1 MFSSNIWNMAYHENF
16 DSWKLKLCVLVNEKS
31 LLYCTFTIK
40 RRCIG
45 PPSGILYLNFW
56 EIFWCPLLEQRSEVQ
71 MINVLPH
78 IISPNL
84 IRMKKIWK
92 DLNTEYFE
100 KLIYFY
106 AALAMFSANETWGAK
121 PSQNHPPPFQNKKRL
136 ASWFSGRRLK
146 MWGRWGP
153 MGTIKTVCCKRYGY
167 ARDIGDARDGNDL
180 HS

>member
-1 MFSSNIWNMAYHENF
+1 MEI
-16 DSWKLKLCVLVNEKS
+16 KTLCTCQWEVIT
-31 LLYCTFTIK
+31 LLYFYHLKKVYGTTLRHTLLKFL
-40 RRCIG
+40 RN
-45 PPSGILYLNFW
+45 ILMSTSW
-56 EIFWCPLLEQRSEVQ
+56 TEVREVQ

-106 AALAMFSANETWGAK
+106 AAPAIFSANETWGAK
-121 PSQNHPPPFQNKKRL
+121 PSQNQPPPFQNKKRL

-167 ARDIGDARDGNDL
+167 ARDIGDAFVTVTTYTL
-180 HS
+180 KM

>member
-1 MFSSNIWNMAYHENF
+1 MEIKTLRTCQWE
-16 DSWKLKLCVLVNEKS
+16 VIT
-31 LLYCTFTIK
+31 LLYFYHLKKVYGTTLRHTLLKFL
-40 RRCIG
+40 RN
-45 PPSGILYLNFW
+45 ILMSTSW
-56 EIFWCPLLEQRSEVQ
+56 TEVREVQ

-106 AALAMFSANETWGAK
+106 AAPAIFSANETWGAK

-136 ASWFSGRRLK
+136 ASWFSERRLK

-167 ARDIGDARDGNDL
+167 ARDIGDAFVTVTTYTL
-180 HS
+180 KM

>member
-1 MFSSNIWNMAYHENF
+1 MEIKTLRTCQWE
-16 DSWKLKLCVLVNEKS
+16 VIT
-31 LLYCTFTIK
+31 LLYFYHLKKVYGTTLRHTLLKFL
-40 RRCIG
+40 RN
-45 PPSGILYLNFW
+45 ILMSTSW
-56 EIFWCPLLEQRSEVQ
+56 TEVREVQ

-106 AALAMFSANETWGAK
+106 AALAIFSANETWGAK

-167 ARDIGDARDGNDL
+167 ARDIGDAFVTVTTYTL
-180 HS
+180 KM

>member
-1 MFSSNIWNMAYHENF
+1 MEIKTLRTCQWE
-16 DSWKLKLCVLVNEKS
+16 VIT
-31 LLYCTFTIK
+31 LLYFYHLKKVYGTTLRHTLLKFL
-40 RRCIG
+40 RN
-45 PPSGILYLNFW
+45 ILMSTSW
-56 EIFWCPLLEQRSEVQ
+56 TEVREVQ

-106 AALAMFSANETWGAK
+106 AAPAIFSANETWGAK
-121 PSQNHPPPFQNKKRL
+121 PSQNHPPPFQNEKRL

-153 MGTIKTVCCKRYGY
+153 MGTIITVCCKRYGY
-167 ARDIGDARDGNDL
+167 ARDIGDAVVTVTTYTL
-180 HS
+180 KM